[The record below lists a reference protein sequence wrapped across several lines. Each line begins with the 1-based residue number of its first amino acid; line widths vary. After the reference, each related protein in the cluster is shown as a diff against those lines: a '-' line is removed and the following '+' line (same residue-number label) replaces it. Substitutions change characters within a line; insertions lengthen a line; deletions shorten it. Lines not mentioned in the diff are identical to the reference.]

1 MDRYKRDAIWEGK
14 HGPTGQL
21 AAIVI
26 KSLFFSKS
34 LTTSDERG
42 QSVRQ
47 QGGNLVADGFTD
59 TSHSGRHTLVKSL
72 WVVAQG

>member
-42 QSVRQ
+42 QSVRTR
-47 QGGNLVADGFTD
+47 GGNLLADGFTD
-59 TSHSGRHTLVKSL
+59 SSRGHHTLVKSL
-72 WVVAQG
+72 GVVAQG